1 MQVGMVPV
9 RSADTVVMTNPSLP
23 SSPFRL
29 LLGRLLLERA
39 EAVGIPSGRAL
50 AQVLGRSAGTV
61 SQMLGGSL
69 VPSGEAVLEIADVLR
84 LSPAS
89 REQLLRAAVASKVEA
104 RGRDGFWLATTLG
117 WERDARA
124 DADRM
129 RRFLEQRGLAA
140 EFEAW
145 CDDGECTRGTDD
157 GVRAI
162 SKAPGADDGGFS
174 WVPA

>member
-1 MQVGMVPV
+1 
-9 RSADTVVMTNPSLP
+9 MTNPSLP
-23 SSPFRL
+23 SSPFRV

-104 RGRDGFWLATTLG
+104 RGRDGFWLTTALG

-129 RRFLEQRGLAA
+129 RRFLEQRGLGA
-140 EFEAW
+140 EFDAW
-145 CDDGECTRGTDD
+145 CDADRRGSDSGDADRRRARTMRGEGE
-157 GVRAI
+157 GFGW
-162 SKAPGADDGGFS
+162 APA
-174 WVPA
+174 